1 MRIIISD
8 ERTPLILLGIVDRAE
23 LSRLVLLK
31 GYMYLESFTN
41 RASEFW
47 LTSEELL
54 RLIIDSPLI
63 NKIATLWLCGECD
76 LAVLNEGIT
85 TRNGLMSR
93 SLSYSSYDSTTLT
106 SSEDNGEGDWNL
118 LERDLHLERLIAK
131 ALLYLLL
138 ASIARDDLSIYTPL
152 INLIPL
158 TRSSGKY
165 NVRALIELRSR
176 VKGGA

>member
-1 MRIIISD
+1 MRVIISD

-54 RLIIDSPLI
+54 SLIIDSPLI
-63 NKIATLWLCGECD
+63 NKVATLWLCGECD
-76 LAVLNEGIT
+76 SAVLNDGIT
-85 TRNGLMSR
+85 TRNGLLSR
-93 SLSYSSYDSTTLT
+93 PLSYSSYDSTTLT
-106 SSEDNGEGDWNL
+106 SGEDNREGYWKL
-118 LERDLHLERLIAK
+118 LEGDLHLERLIAK
-131 ALLYLLL
+131 TLLYLLL
-138 ASIARDDLSIYTPL
+138 ASIARDDLIIYTPL

-158 TRSSGKY
+158 IGSSGKY
-165 NVRALIELRSR
+165 NVRALVKLRSR